1 MSSQPYAS
9 TTFDT
14 DTATLAIFDPAALA
28 HRITDTADWWS
39 IAEDALAEINAGN
52 VLFVDLGR
60 DGSHAVEIRRGID
73 AATDDALVARLRITS
88 GCLYV
93 GAGEQVPAGDLGPE
107 TVYGGVLLFAERG
120 TCEVRLQRQGE
131 RLLLA
136 YGATTLEAT
145 NHFDDGPRLP

>member
-1 MSSQPYAS
+1 MSSPPYAS

-14 DTATLAIFDPAALA
+14 DTATPAIFDPAALA

-39 IAEDALAEINAGN
+39 LAEDALAEINAGN

-60 DGSHAVEIRRGID
+60 DGSDAVEIRRGLD
-73 AATDDALVARLRITS
+73 AAPADALVARLRIAS

-136 YGATTLEAT
+136 YGTTRLEAT
-145 NHFDDGPRLP
+145 NHLDDGPRLP

>member
-73 AATDDALVARLRITS
+73 AATDDVLVARLRITS

-107 TVYGGVLLFAERG
+107 TVYGGVPVSYTHLTLP
-120 TCEVRLQRQGE
+120 
-131 RLLLA
+131 
-136 YGATTLEAT
+136 TT
-145 NHFDDGPRLP
+145 PYV